1 MMKISNR
8 IQNHKQY
15 QNISQ
20 YIFYRIVIM
29 LTIEANMFHFALR
42 KVYSSFCSFCIKDIL
57 TIIAVL
63 SSYTQKELGFMCES

>member
-29 LTIEANMFHFALR
+29 LTIEANIFYFYVPFCQDQYL
-42 KVYSSFCSFCIKDIL
+42 KIDSKLFICVYDID
-57 TIIAVL
+57 
-63 SSYTQKELGFMCES
+63 KNH